1 MRIRIYIGKPGFSPR
16 PWKANDVA
24 TGSRLR
30 AFCAMCSMKND
41 RLALGVSSGSK
52 CEILIASRCFPICSQ
67 NRTLLRPFGT
77 SHLGQEETYYLCW
90 VTTPSA
96 NSGATSLGSNQV
108 APSERQMCAF
118 ARSDIGVSRQPS
130 RKRTFCWFTR
140 SAIMCEP
147 HREQKRRNLPGDDS
161 YDLSR
166 SSPLIHR
173 ND

>member
-1 MRIRIYIGKPGFSPR
+1 M
-16 PWKANDVA
+16 N
-24 TGSRLR
+24 
-30 AFCAMCSMKND
+30 CH
-41 RLALGVSSGSK
+41 LA
-52 CEILIASRCFPICSQ
+52 EAAASARKRH
-67 NRTLLRPFGT
+67 N
-77 SHLGQEETYYLCW
+77 YLCW

-118 ARSDIGVSRQPS
+118 ARSDIGVSKQPS

-173 ND
+173 NDWRGTGITLENADARLTRATRLSEVPPSSASRLIARPERSTKIW